1 MLEILTTL
9 HLHYKNKLF
18 SIAYNEELS
27 PRQRMEF
34 FFNKQEPIFTQNMTG
49 CLFGNI
55 TLETISVEE
64 EFKEI
69 IQLFF
74 SDWIEAFRHIFLSDQ
89 NDSETA
95 ENLAQQSV
103 MEIEGA
109 LMMMRVFGK
118 VELLKSACQRI
129 LNLFK
134 Q

>member
-1 MLEILTTL
+1 
-9 HLHYKNKLF
+9 
-18 SIAYNEELS
+18 
-27 PRQRMEF
+27 MEF

-55 TLETISVEE
+55 TLETISVEV

-95 ENLAQQSV
+95 ENLSQQSV